1 MNRRHRHRGQLT
13 FALATTIA
21 LLVAIAPTIVL
32 SKPAKPQTHK
42 VTIKGMKFT
51 PANLTIKAGDSVTWE
66 NADDRDHTV
75 DAADNSFNSGNIGP
89 NGTFSFTFNKSGKFA
104 YNCGLHPRMRGQVVV
119 Q

>member
-1 MNRRHRHRGQLT
+1 MKRRQVN
-13 FALATTIA
+13 FAVMTVIVSL
-21 LLVAIAPTIVL
+21 AIAPRVVL
-32 SKPAKPQTHK
+32 SKPPKPQTHK

-51 PANLTIKAGDSVTWE
+51 PASITIKAGDTVTWE

-75 DAADNSFNSGNIGP
+75 DAADNSFASGNIGP
-89 NGTFSFTFNKSGKFA
+89 NGTFSFTFNKAGKVA

>member
-1 MNRRHRHRGQLT
+1 MNRRRQVI
-13 FALATTIA
+13 FALSTLIA
-21 LLVAIAPTIVL
+21 FLAIAPAIVL

-51 PANLTIKAGDSVTWE
+51 PASLTIKAADTVTWE

-89 NGTFSFTFNKSGKFA
+89 NAAFSFTFNKAGKFP